1 MVFYLGDWHKL
12 YLDKLE
18 KMFLERSDLIE
29 KYKIKNS
36 NRRRLYLPYWEGI
49 KRKEILSNPDI
60 LLINKDGSPAYIFEV
75 EYQVNY
81 KKIAGIAILT
91 DIAIR
96 QMNIEER
103 SKLIL
108 ITKGEFPNSELIE
121 REIQRHVKKI
131 EFSLYSSNNFIS
143 EFNSLIK

>member
-1 MVFYLGDWHKL
+1 MVFSLGDWHKL

-18 KMFLERSDLIE
+18 KLFLERNDLRE
-29 KYKIKNS
+29 KYEIKNS
-36 NRRRLYLPYWEGI
+36 NRKRLYLPDWEGI

-60 LLINKDGSPAYIFEV
+60 LLINKDGGLAYIFEV

-96 QMNIEER
+96 QMNTKDKP
-103 SKLIL
+103 KLIL
-108 ITKGEFPNSELIE
+108 ITKEEFPNSELVE
-121 REIQRHVKKI
+121 REIQRYAKNI
-131 EFSLYSSNNFIS
+131 EFSLYSSRNFAS
-143 EFNSLIK
+143 AFNSLIK